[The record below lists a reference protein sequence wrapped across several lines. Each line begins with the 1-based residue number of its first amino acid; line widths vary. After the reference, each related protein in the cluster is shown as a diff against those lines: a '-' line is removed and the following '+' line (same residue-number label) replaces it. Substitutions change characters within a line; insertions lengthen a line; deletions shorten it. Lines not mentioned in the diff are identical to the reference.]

1 MAKYLWR
8 GASSLFGVLQDVA
21 LHEVARDMTDISLD
35 ALWLCGDDLLDL
47 PDLVLNGGH
56 ALVHDL
62 QRPLH
67 EFHGPHC
74 LFVVDC

>member
-1 MAKYLWR
+1 MVEYRWI
-8 GASSLFGVLQDVA
+8 GAGSLFGVLQDVA

-35 ALWLCGDDLLDL
+35 ALWLRGDDLLDL
-47 PDLVLNGGH
+47 PDLVLDGGH

-67 EFHGPHC
+67 KLHRAHC